1 MYEKLSTKFKSK
13 ELNSKI
19 ANFVINKVLS
29 FNSKLEDN
37 LKSYLNLDKNIPEDI
52 VLQIN
57 KVFKEN
63 QKAVN
68 DFKSGKEN
76 AIFFLIGQVIQKI
89 GNKIDIEKLKTIIIE
104 ELKK

>member
-1 MYEKLSTKFKSK
+1 MGSWIS
-13 ELNSKI
+13 NSD
-19 ANFVINKVLS
+19 NNEV
-29 FNSKLEDN
+29 N
-37 LKSYLNLDKNIPEDI
+37 LKDYLNLEKSIPEDI
-52 VLQIN
+52 SLQIN
-57 KVFKEN
+57 KVFNEN

-76 AIFFLIGQVIQKI
+76 ALFFLIGQVIQKI